1 MITFFAIQHLFNWIT
16 RIIYKK
22 AHYGDVG
29 ALWFM
34 TILVYVLSSLASLY
48 YIIQWTYPLIN

>member
-1 MITFFAIQHLFNWIT
+1 MFFAIQHLFNWII

-22 AHYGDVG
+22 AHYGDDG
-29 ALWFM
+29 AVWFM
-34 TILVYVLSSLASLY
+34 IIIIYILSSWAFLY